1 MFYVFA
7 IATVANTPA
16 TAKLKT
22 ILQLQ
27 RGRVTGLQVHFPSGH
42 IGLTHIQLSRGLHQF
57 YPSNP
62 EANFSSSGEAIV
74 WDEDFLLDHQPFQLE
89 AYTWN
94 TDDTYD
100 HTITVRVE
108 MEALKEETSLLD
120 ELKSLFSSEG
130 AP

>member
-1 MFYVFA
+1 MIYVFA

-22 ILQLQ
+22 VLRVQ
-27 RGRVTGLQVHFPSGH
+27 RGHVTGLQVHFPSGH
-42 IGLTHIQLSRGLHQF
+42 IGLTHIQLTRGLHQF
-57 YPSNP
+57 YPTNP

-74 WDEDFLLDHQPFQLE
+74 WAEDFLLDFEPYELE

-100 HTITVRVE
+100 HTITVRVVI
-108 MEALKEETSLLD
+108 EALVEETGLLD
-120 ELKSLFSSEG
+120 QIAALFAPSE
-130 AP
+130 AA